1 MPRFAASLTFLWS
14 DRPFI
19 ARFDAA
25 ARAGFGAVEYMFPYA
40 EDLDAIAGELRR
52 LGLRQVLFNLP
63 AGDWAAGDRGMAVD
77 PARRSEFRQGVR
89 LGIDVARRLGCPR
102 VNCLVGRQLDGV
114 PVEEQWACL
123 VDNIKSAAAA
133 FEKVG
138 LVLLVEP
145 VNTFDIPGFF
155 LRSTSEAFHLQ
166 DAVGA
171 ANLKVQFD
179 VYHAQR
185 MEGNLTHTLTRNI
198 GRIGH
203 IQVADAPD
211 RNQPGTGEINFA
223 YLFRALDRT
232 DYGGEVGLEYRP
244 SGATDESFDWI
255 EGMGYTRGGEHG

>member
-1 MPRFAASLTFLWS
+1 MPRFAANLTFLWA
-14 DRPFI
+14 DRPFM

-40 EDLDAIAGELRR
+40 EDLKAIAGELRR
-52 LGLRQVLFNLP
+52 LRLRQVLFNLP

-77 PARRSEFRQGVR
+77 PARRREFRDGVR
-89 LGIDVARRLGCPR
+89 LAVDVARRLACPR
-102 VNCLVGRQLDGV
+102 VNCLVGKQLENV
-114 PVEEQWACL
+114 PLKEQWACL
-123 VDNIKSAAAA
+123 VDNVKSAAAA
-133 FEKVG
+133 CEQVG
-138 LVLLVEP
+138 IVLLVEA

-155 LRSTSEAFHLQ
+155 LRTSSEAFQLQ

-203 IQVADAPD
+203 VQIADAPD

-232 DYGGEVGLEYRP
+232 DYGGEVGLEYKP
-244 SGATDESFDWI
+244 SGATDESFGWI
-255 EGMGYTRGGEHG
+255 EAMGYARK

>member
-1 MPRFAASLTFLWS
+1 MPRFAANLTFLWA
-14 DRPFI
+14 DRPFL

-25 ARAGFGAVEYMFPYA
+25 ARAGFAAVEYMFPYA
-40 EDLDAIAGELRR
+40 EDLDAIVSELRR
-52 LGLRQVLFNLP
+52 LKLRQALFNLP
-63 AGDWAAGDRGMAVD
+63 AGDWAAGDRGIAVD
-77 PARRSEFRQGVR
+77 PARRDEFRD
-89 LGIDVARRLGCPR
+89 GIGLAVDAARRLGCPR
-102 VNCLVGRQLDGV
+102 VNCLVGKQLEQV
-114 PVEEQWACL
+114 PLAEQWACL
-123 VDNIKSAAAA
+123 VDNVKTAAAA
-133 FEKVG
+133 FEQAG

-155 LRSTSEAFHLQ
+155 LRTTAEAFHLQ

-185 MEGNLTHTLTRNI
+185 MEGNLTHTLRNNI

-223 YLFRALDRT
+223 YLFRVLDRT
-232 DYGGEVGLEYRP
+232 DYAGDVGLEYRP
-244 SGATDESFDWI
+244 SGGPDESFDWI
-255 EGMGYTRGGEHG
+255 EAMGYTRG

>member
-1 MPRFAASLTFLWS
+1 MPRFAANLSFLWP
-14 DRPFI
+14 DRPFM

-40 EDLDAIAGELRR
+40 EQIDAIAGELRR
-52 LGLRQVLFNLP
+52 LRLRQVLFNLP
-63 AGDWAAGDRGMAVD
+63 AGDWAGGDRGIAVD

-89 LGIDVARRLGCPR
+89 VAMEIAHRLNCPR
-102 VNCLVGRQLDGV
+102 VNCLVGKQLESV
-114 PVEEQWACL
+114 PIKEQWACL

-145 VNTFDIPGFF
+145 VNTYDIPGFF
-155 LRSTSEAFHLQ
+155 LRTTSEAFQLQ

-185 MEGNLTHTLTRNI
+185 MEGNLTYTLRSSI

-203 IQVADAPD
+203 FQVADAPD
-211 RNQPGTGEINFA
+211 RNQPGTGEINFG

-244 SGATDESFDWI
+244 TGTTDESFSWI
-255 EGMGYTRGGEHG
+255 EAMGYSRK

>member
-1 MPRFAASLTFLWS
+1 MPRFAANLTFLWA
-14 DRPFI
+14 DRPFM

-40 EDLDAIAGELRR
+40 EDLKAIAGELRR
-52 LGLRQVLFNLP
+52 LRLRQVLFNLP

-77 PARRSEFRQGVR
+77 PARRREFRDGVR
-89 LGIDVARRLGCPR
+89 LAVDVARRLACPR
-102 VNCLVGRQLDGV
+102 VNCLVGKQLENV
-114 PVEEQWACL
+114 PLKEQWACL
-123 VDNIKSAAAA
+123 VDNVKSAAAA
-133 FEKVG
+133 CEQIG
-138 LVLLVEP
+138 LVLLVEA

-155 LRSTSEAFHLQ
+155 LRTSSEAFQLQ
-166 DAVGA
+166 EAVGA

-203 IQVADAPD
+203 VQIADAPD

-232 DYGGEVGLEYRP
+232 DYGGEVGLEYKP
-244 SGATDESFDWI
+244 SGATDESFGWI
-255 EGMGYTRGGEHG
+255 EAMGYARK